1 MCEVHIVRV
10 IKSFGCWRL
19 WESSTCYASGGLYQ
33 TDPWLC
39 RPELLRGFL
48 SPRGVSSPCW
58 EKRFSR
64 EKSNSFD
71 SRCWVNSTMKTMAQK
86 GHGYFIYEGWWNPS
100 GCLVWVLLTMSEQ
113 MKWTKSFN
121 KGFRVLEKGREYQIN
136 GISMKQI
143 PAKLNHYVI
152 WEISLYHSRDVCFF
166 PFREKR
172 QNLFSFF
179 PCQLPQGMLE
189 IASLLCSWECDCLK

>member
-1 MCEVHIVRV
+1 MPLAACTKQIP
-10 IKSFGCWRL
+10 
-19 WESSTCYASGGLYQ
+19 
-33 TDPWLC
+33 DC

-71 SRCWVNSTMKTMAQK
+71 SRCWVNYTMKTMAQK

-100 GCLVWVLLTMSEQ
+100 GCLVWVLLTVSEQ
-113 MKWTKSFN
+113 VKWTKSFN

-143 PAKLNHYVI
+143 PAKLNRYVI

-166 PFREKR
+166 PTLERRDRTCFP
-172 QNLFSFF
+172 SF
-179 PCQLPQGMLE
+179 PVSYHRACLKL
-189 IASLLCSWECDCLK
+189 LLCSVLENAIV